1 MFSLNLVSLF
11 TLFAQ
16 WASIPNNTKLEVL
29 EKLASSHPDLV
40 MQAFKDLQEPQAQG
54 PLTQEREIVEYLKG
68 NQVVSA
74 IKAIRMWKGVGLKEA
89 QDIVDY
95 VRTGDY
101 FGYVAYEHQTN
112 ASNMRDLYNA

>member
-40 MQAFKDLQEPQAQG
+40 MQAFK
-54 PLTQEREIVEYLKG
+54 
-68 NQVVSA
+68 N
-74 IKAIRMWKGVGLKEA
+74 
-89 QDIVDY
+89 
-95 VRTGDY
+95 
-101 FGYVAYEHQTN
+101 
-112 ASNMRDLYNA
+112 